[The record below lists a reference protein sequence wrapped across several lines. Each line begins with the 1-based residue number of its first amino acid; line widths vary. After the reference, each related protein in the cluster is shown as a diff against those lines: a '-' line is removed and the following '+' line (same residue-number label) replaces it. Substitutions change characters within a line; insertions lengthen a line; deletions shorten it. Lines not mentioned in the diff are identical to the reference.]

1 MLLLDSAISK
11 KQDLLSKDLG
21 FALLGCRFRG
31 LNDQRD
37 GIPYNPYD
45 FTLPFIPSLSFRLN
59 FICCALRLRLLFLLS
74 PPISLCWDHRPLKRW
89 SHLYLSCQKLN
100 TAQPCNSLMVFFQFN
115 MQTIFVISLK
125 SLIVCQLNDCIST
138 SSHVYNWLLTV
149 RCVFM
154 WFAQTSFD
162 GTIHIRRCRLN
173 QRGKRR
179 WQQRQQSSQWWVPTT
194 HLLVCSLVVC
204 QLLLDICP

>member
-74 PPISLCWDHRPLKRW
+74 PPFSLCWDHRPLKRW

-138 SSHVYNWLLTV
+138 SSHVSTCTTDCLQSG
-149 RCVFM
+149 VFSCDLHKHHLM
-154 WFAQTSFD
+154 AQFTSAGVVWTRGERGGGNRD
-162 GTIHIRRCRLN
+162 NSQVSGECP
-173 QRGKRR
+173 QR
-179 WQQRQQSSQWWVPTT
+179 TF
-194 HLLVCSLVVC
+194 
-204 QLLLDICP
+204 